1 MCYPIIIKR
10 KRGKNK
16 EIYNIIKKILMRD
29 IFKIKD
35 SLYIYTK
42 YSHAIITGVTR
53 RPRVV

>member
-16 EIYNIIKKILMRD
+16 EIYNIIKKILIRD